1 MALFPFSFF
10 PLMTNRILF
19 WLILLSFCFVVMS
32 KVFPPAIP
40 DGDIS
45 CREQSF
51 FEIQDQAAQEIFARR
66 VVSHFRRSSK
76 IELEGQVKLED
87 GR

>member
-1 MALFPFSFF
+1 MKNKLPS
-10 PLMTNRILF
+10 
-19 WLILLSFCFVVMS
+19 
-32 KVFPPAIP
+32 AIP

-51 FEIQDQAAQEIFARR
+51 FEIQDKAAQDIFDRR
-66 VVSHFRRSSK
+66 VVFHFRRSFK

-87 GR
+87 VR

>member
-1 MALFPFSFF
+1 
-10 PLMTNRILF
+10 MTDFTRKPMKNKL
-19 WLILLSFCFVVMS
+19 
-32 KVFPPAIP
+32 PPAIP

-51 FEIQDQAAQEIFARR
+51 FEICDKQAQEIFARR

-87 GR
+87 DR